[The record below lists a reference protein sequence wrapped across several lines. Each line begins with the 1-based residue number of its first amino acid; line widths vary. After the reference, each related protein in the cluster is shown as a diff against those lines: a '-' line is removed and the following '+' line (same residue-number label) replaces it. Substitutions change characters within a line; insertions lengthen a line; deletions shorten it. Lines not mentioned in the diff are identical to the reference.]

1 MKRKDKDSRIK
12 YKSVNNQSGDYKVNP
27 KFIRIEIA
35 PFKVIHSQNNLEKT
49 SSNLYDWRNRS
60 KSYSKNYNHRVDM
73 DAKINHRKKREGD

>member
-12 YKSVNNQSGDYKVNP
+12 YKSLNNQNRDYKVNP
-27 KFIRIEIA
+27 KFIRIEIP
-35 PFKVIHSQNNLEKT
+35 PFKVIPFKNKLEKI
-49 SSNLYDWRNRS
+49 SSNLYDWRNHS